1 MAEEGDR
8 EDKTEEATPKR
19 RDDAREQGQVAM
31 SQDTIAAMGLVVTA
45 LVLVVA
51 GGAIASQAGRL
62 VAGSCNALGTLGRTE
77 MTEGDVVGLFV
88 ASAREF
94 AAPIAV
100 VVLPIVAIVLL
111 TAYAQVGLQITPKA
125 IAWNPGRLSP
135 IQGWS
140 RVFSARGL
148 VRTGIASLKLSVVVI
163 ASSLSVWH
171 DVPSMSALSGLEIG
185 PALAAGGTVL
195 ARSAVVAIIAIVLI
209 ALVDLLYQRWQHE
222 RDLRMSKK
230 DIREEVKTTDGD
242 PHVKARIRQVQRE
255 MARRRMMADVPKAT
269 VVVTNPTHYAVAL
282 RYDREGDEK
291 AGRAPIVVAKGVDEV
306 AQRIKQV
313 AREAG
318 VPLHEDVPLARALH
332 AQVDIGQEIP
342 ERLFQA
348 VANVLAIVYRLQTK
362 GREPVAETNP

>member
-1 MAEEGDR
+1 MAEEGDS

-31 SQDTIAAMGLVVTA
+31 SQDTVAAVGLLMTA
-45 LVLVVA
+45 LVLVVS
-51 GGAIASQAGRL
+51 GGAVASQAGAL
-62 VAGSCNALGTLGRTE
+62 VVDSCSNLGDLGRMEMSEADVATMFTE
-77 MTEGDVVGLFV
+77 C
-88 ASAREF
+88 ARRF
-94 AAPIAV
+94 A
-100 VVLPIVAIVLL
+100 LPVAIVVVPLIAIILL

-125 IAWNPGRLSP
+125 IAWNPGRLNP

-140 RVFSARGL
+140 RVFSMRG
-148 VRTGIASLKLSVVVI
+148 VIRTSIASAKLSVVITV
-163 ASSLSVWH
+163 AALAAWSDVPAMSSLVGIE
-171 DVPSMSALSGLEIG
+171 LG
-185 PALAAGGTVL
+185 PALAAAGSVL
-195 ARSAVVAIIAIVLI
+195 AHAATAALVAIVLI
-209 ALVDLLYQRWQHE
+209 AFVDLLYQRWQHE

-242 PHVKARIRQVQRE
+242 PHVKARIRQIQRE
-255 MARRRMMADVPKAT
+255 LARSRMMADVPKAT

-282 RYDREGDEK
+282 RYERDTDER
-291 AGRAPIVVAKGVDEV
+291 AGRAPIVVAKGVDNV

-332 AQVDIGQEIP
+332 AQVEIGQEIP

-348 VANVLAIVYRLQTK
+348 VAGVLAVVYRLQR
-362 GREPVAETNP
+362 GRGTATSA